1 MYPQLD
7 NGVQFRLGK
16 IDKRKDFFIAENR
29 EPEAMSKRLFDYFNK
44 FYQVAMFLLLCL
56 LITITSASFGSVFSI
71 NNGIVKTLFKAMTKM
86 KRDAVNFSV
95 LNSTENMISK
105 SLIDNGIT
113 TIINEVENCH
123 RLKESIGM
131 MKSQ

>member
-1 MYPQLD
+1 MA
-7 NGVQFRLGK
+7 V
-16 IDKRKDFFIAENR
+16 
-29 EPEAMSKRLFDYFNK
+29 
-44 FYQVAMFLLLCL
+44 FLLPCL

-71 NNGIVKTLFKAMTKM
+71 NNGILKTLFKAMTKM

-123 RLKESIGM
+123 RLKESVGM